1 EKPMNLRSTPPWWNA
16 SLESDR
22 ATEAT
27 SGKIERT
34 RMRRTAGQ
42 MKSHLAAPSERQA
55 PSVSVAR
62 RVARTRRADPVGTG
76 SRGSSSSELSLDA
89 KTGGVGS
96 ELLVLSDLVGDGIPT
111 VRDGLL
117 GGGGVELLGE
127 ILRHRRVQHVLLV
140 ELRQRDPQVEDHV
153 GIREAGLDGA
163 EVVLCGGLAEAG
175 IEPRLHVREVGRPV
189 RVVAGLAERH
199 VDPGDR
205 R

>member
-76 SRGSSSSELSLDA
+76 SRGASSSELSPDGTHA
-89 KTGGVGS
+89 RARR
-96 ELLVLSDLVGDGIPT
+96 EL
-111 VRDGLL
+111 
-117 GGGGVELLGE
+117 
-127 ILRHRRVQHVLLV
+127 
-140 ELRQRDPQVEDHV
+140 
-153 GIREAGLDGA
+153 
-163 EVVLCGGLAEAG
+163 
-175 IEPRLHVREVGRPV
+175 PV
-189 RVVAGLAERH
+189 
-199 VDPGDR
+199 
-205 R
+205 